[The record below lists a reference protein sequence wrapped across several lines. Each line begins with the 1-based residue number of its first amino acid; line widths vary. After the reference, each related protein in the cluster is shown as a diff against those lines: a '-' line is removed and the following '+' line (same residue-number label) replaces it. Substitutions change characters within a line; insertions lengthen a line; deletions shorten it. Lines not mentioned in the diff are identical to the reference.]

1 MYKGYNNDI
10 IGNNIGQYFK
20 ILYCLYLNRYGSII
34 IFWMI
39 KIIEIIS
46 KEKCGMRNGDDMMNK
61 FINTTNIAVNIV
73 GRSVQFIDLAAQRVR

>member
-1 MYKGYNNDI
+1 
-10 IGNNIGQYFK
+10 
-20 ILYCLYLNRYGSII
+20 
-34 IFWMI
+34 MI

-73 GRSVQFIDLAAQRVR
+73 GRSV